1 MFYAILKYLG
11 YFQVFLSIYKYF
23 QVFCGISDIL
33 LVFYGIFGYFE
44 HLKVFRVFLDI
55 CNICYYYSW
64 VFLGILGYVGFT
76 FDFFVALLTI
86 MGTFRVLG
94 IINVLLATFVYY
106 LESCACPMPSDGGQ
120 PQLDFPSGLN
130 NTTHHLLKVFW
141 YLLGLLGL
149 FKIF

>member
-1 MFYAILKYLG
+1 M
-11 YFQVFLSIYKYF
+11 
-23 QVFCGISDIL
+23 
-33 LVFYGIFGYFE
+33 
-44 HLKVFRVFLDI
+44 
-55 CNICYYYSW
+55 
-64 VFLGILGYVGFT
+64 GILGYVGFT

-130 NTTHHLLKVFW
+130 NTTHHLLKVF
-141 YLLGLLGL
+141 
-149 FKIF
+149 

>member
-1 MFYAILKYLG
+1 MG

-149 FKIF
+149 FKGVLGSLKIF